1 MATAMLTRQAIDSG
15 EYLDHFES
23 LPNLWTKDRIESSL
37 AETMRLRPAGTDD
50 VWIFAYGSLMWN
62 PMVHFDRKQVAT
74 LHGWHRSFCLRMDIG
89 RASPEMPGRMLAL
102 ESGGHTHGVALKLAP
117 ATMAQELG
125 LIWIREMVLGS
136 YQPTWASVT
145 LDGVTETHAIAFVAD
160 TSREQYAADSCVST
174 VAPLVAR
181 ASGKFGSNAEY
192 LFKLHAALK
201 EYGLQDPY
209 IDELAGEI
217 QRISPRRP

>member
-1 MATAMLTRQAIDSG
+1 MCAPYTSKVL
-15 EYLDHFES
+15 HF
-23 LPNLWTKDRIESSL
+23 KFDR
-37 AETMRLRPAGTDD
+37 A
-50 VWIFAYGSLMWN
+50 
-62 PMVHFDRKQVAT
+62 DRKQVAT

-102 ESGGHTHGVALKLAP
+102 ESGGHAHGVALKLAR
-117 ATMAQELG
+117 ATMEQELG

-145 LDGVTETHAIAFVAD
+145 LDNVTETHAIAFVAN
-160 TSREQYAADSCVST
+160 TSRDQYAADSCVST

-201 EYGLQDPY
+201 EYGLQDSY

-217 QRISPRRP
+217 QRISPCRA